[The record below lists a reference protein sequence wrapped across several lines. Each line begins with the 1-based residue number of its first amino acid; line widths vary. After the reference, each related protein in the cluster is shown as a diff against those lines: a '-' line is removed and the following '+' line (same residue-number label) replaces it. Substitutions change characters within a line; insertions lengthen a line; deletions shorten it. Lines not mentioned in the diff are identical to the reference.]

1 VIQQAQIE
9 GFGFDV
15 ELLFLAERAGLRM
28 LEVPVRWDHH
38 EGSKVHILRD
48 SLRMFREVVT
58 LRRRVARE
66 GRQQL
71 AAEPSR

>member
-1 VIQQAQIE
+1 
-9 GFGFDV
+9 
-15 ELLFLAERAGLRM
+15 M

-58 LRRRVARE
+58 LRRRVRE

-71 AAEPSR
+71 AAEVSR